1 MDRARVVAGFRRIRD
16 RLRARGFTVVEVP
29 GWETRGRSGLR
40 GAAMVKHHTAGAR
53 SGGKTASLRV
63 VTFGRA
69 GLNNILCNW
78 YRSRG
83 PRPVAYIV
91 GAGLAWHAG
100 AGRYPGVEGNKDFGL
115 EEENDGTG
123 EPWTAEELALSQ
135 AIDEEFCREFGYP
148 PSRIVEHS
156 EWASDRKVDRRGP
169 GLVRGAA
176 WRARVTAA
184 LSKPKPVPTPDEE
197 DDDMR
202 GAIEVIEQE
211 NSDDVW
217 LHLVASDTVRRV
229 KAGDRDHF
237 RNLARSTANPQYAGP
252 YRWPLARI
260 ERHPIDEHS
269 V

>member
-83 PRPVAYIV
+83 PRPVAYVV

-100 AGRYPGVEGNKDFGL
+100 AGRYPGAEGNADFGL

-184 LSKPKPVPTPDEE
+184 LSKPKPVPTLDEE
-197 DDDMR
+197 DEDMPFILKR
-202 GAIEVIEQE
+202 LPDGSNWLITNGQRAPIVDVPSLGALEARFGPAIPVNEKTVNAFPWDQRNVI
-211 NSDDVW
+211 
-217 LHLVASDTVRRV
+217 
-229 KAGDRDHF
+229 KAQ
-237 RNLARSTANPQYAGP
+237 A
-252 YRWPLARI
+252 
-260 ERHPIDEHS
+260 
-269 V
+269 